1 MSKKDVEKS
10 RGSRAGDLE
19 EVFQAVVVADS
30 FVRRFPPITYEI
42 PKVLMPVVNVPLLDY
57 TMECLSLSGVQEVFI
72 VVRHHVEQFEGWLQR
87 SQWLKPGFHVHL
99 KVFKDSHSIGDVL
112 REVDKLDMI
121 RNDFLLLDGDLVSTF
136 NMQQLRDAHKS
147 NRMKDKS
154 AIMTM
159 LLKRLSPDHR
169 SRVHDDDI
177 LIVTKPETHQL
188 LSYTI
193 VDAEKGHATK
203 ASLDPNLVMGCDS
216 HVIIRLLSLIY
227 ELTCYHVHRCSMCCS
242 MTMHVYWHVLR
253 FDVCVCD
260 CDFSDMMLSI
270 ATCVFAR
277 PRFSLHS
284 VKKLIGTTCAK
295 TLFTAHLL
303 MT

>member
-1 MSKKDVEKS
+1 MSKKEGDKS
-10 RGSRAGDLE
+10 HASRAGDLE

-30 FVRRFPPITYEI
+30 FVRRFPPITYEM

-57 TMECLSLSGVQEVFI
+57 TMECLSMSGVQEVFI
-72 VVRHHVEQFEGWLQR
+72 IIRRHVDQFERWLQ
-87 SQWLKPGFHVHL
+87 STQWLKPGFQVQL

-136 NMQQLRDAHKS
+136 NMQQLRDVHKA
-147 NRMKDKS
+147 NRRQDKS

-159 LLKRLSPDHR
+159 LFKRLSPDHR

-177 LIVTKPETHQL
+177 VIVTQPEIHQL

-203 ASLDPNLVMGCDS
+203 ASLDPNLVLGCDS
-216 HVIIRLLSLIY
+216 HVIVR
-227 ELTCYHVHRCSMCCS
+227 
-242 MTMHVYWHVLR
+242 
-253 FDVCVCD
+253 
-260 CDFSDMMLSI
+260 
-270 ATCVFAR
+270 
-277 PRFSLHS
+277 
-284 VKKLIGTTCAK
+284 
-295 TLFTAHLL
+295 
-303 MT
+303 